1 MLVVVAELVDFFLDE
16 KFLFGL
22 CSDDDDVDDDEEVDN
37 DDLNLLSSADDIN
50 GEDGCEVV
58 DAV

>member
-1 MLVVVAELVDFFLDE
+1 
-16 KFLFGL
+16 LFAHV
-22 CSDDDDVDDDEEVDN
+22 DDVDDDEDVDN
-37 DDLNLLSSADDIN
+37 DDLSLLSRADDNN

>member
-1 MLVVVAELVDFFLDE
+1 M
-16 KFLFGL
+16 FGL
-22 CSDDDDVDDDEEVDN
+22 FAEDDDVDDVDDDDDVDN